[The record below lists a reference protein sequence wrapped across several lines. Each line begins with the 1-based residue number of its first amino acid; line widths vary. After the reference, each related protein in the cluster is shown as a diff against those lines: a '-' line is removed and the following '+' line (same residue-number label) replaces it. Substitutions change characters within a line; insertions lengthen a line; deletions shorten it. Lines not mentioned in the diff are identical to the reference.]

1 MSEFIV
7 SCDTAALVQKSV
19 ISQPGFYGDP
29 SLKDST
35 ASFGQAV
42 GICTSLA
49 GAAAS
54 LMNSKAP
61 SNYKRTPT
69 GPYYLTQAEK
79 DAIDRKA
86 SELSLVGV
94 VPYDTLKT
102 FFGILASLQ
111 NITELAY
118 VADVVGIPEMNNVTL
133 IRNIRGILDLRDIYK
148 VGYLANGVASVIQ
161 AFSGNFSG
169 AQSAGSQGAAN
180 IMGAINK
187 IAKIAGAAA
196 AVGQLAEQVGG
207 LAIGNY
213 MSELL
218 TGERLKTQQIA
229 RNPSLTPPSYQGK
242 AFFGEAGVG
251 IPAVDEMFC
260 RRVGAFSQESG
271 SNGSVSFG
279 FQNFASFAGG
289 MSMGSLITKMTLGT
303 SVIPPAAT
311 AIGLQVT
318 NMISNVSSV
327 LNVATNAVVELRRSD
342 NAIPFMIGLASG
354 IAGQTQCPFNSSVF
368 TEGWKVASSV
378 GNDLQR
384 YNPQYLATCR
394 TSL

>member
-7 SCDTAALVQKSV
+7 SGDTAALVQKSV
-19 ISQPGFYGDP
+19 ISQPGFYGNPD
-29 SLKDST
+29 LKNST

-42 GICTSLA
+42 NLCVNLVGTANQLA
-49 GAAAS
+49 S
-54 LMNSKAP
+54 SFAP
-61 SNYKRTPT
+61 KGYKRTPT
-69 GPYYLTQAEK
+69 SPYYLTQAEK
-79 DAIDRKA
+79 EAIDRKS
-86 SELSLVGV
+86 SEISLVGV

-102 FFGILASLQ
+102 FFYILASLQ
-111 NITELAY
+111 DITELAY
-118 VADVVGIPEMNNVTL
+118 VANVVGIPELNDVTL
-133 IRNIRGILDLRDIYK
+133 IRNIRGILSLKDIYK

-169 AQSAGSQGAAN
+169 AQAAGNSGAAN

-196 AVGQLAEQVGG
+196 SIGQLAEQVGG
-207 LAIGNY
+207 AAIGNY

-251 IPAVDEMFC
+251 IPAVDQMFC

-279 FQNFASFAGG
+279 FQNFASFGQG
-289 MSMGSLITKMTLGT
+289 ISMASMIAKMTIGT
-303 SVIPPAAT
+303 TVIPPAAT
-311 AIGLQVT
+311 AIGQQVT
-318 NMISNVSSV
+318 GMISNVSNI
-327 LNVATNAVVELRRSD
+327 LNVATNAVVEPRRSD
-342 NAIPFMIGLASG
+342 NAIPFLIGLASG
-354 IAGQTQCPFNSSVF
+354 IAGQAQCPFNTSTF

-384 YNPQYLATCR
+384 YNPQYLATCQ

>member
-1 MSEFIV
+1 M
-7 SCDTAALVQKSV
+7 AALVQKSV
-19 ISQPGFYGDP
+19 VSQPGFYGDP

-42 GICTSLA
+42 GICASLA
-49 GAAAS
+49 GAASS
-54 LMNSKAP
+54 LLNTKAP
-61 SNYKRTPT
+61 NNYKRTQT

-79 DAIDRKA
+79 IAIDSK
-86 SELSLVGV
+86 SNELSQLGI
-94 VPYDTLKT
+94 VPYDTLRT

-111 NITELAY
+111 DINELAY
-118 VADVVGIPEMNNVTL
+118 VANVVGIPELNNITL
-133 IRNIRGILDLRDIYK
+133 IRNIRGILGLKDIYK

-169 AQSAGSQGAAN
+169 AQSASSGGASN
-180 IMGAINK
+180 ILGAIS
-187 IAKIAGAAA
+187 KIAGAAA
-196 AVGQLAEQVGG
+196 SIGVLAEQVGG
-207 LAIGNY
+207 NAIGNY

-260 RRVGAFSQESG
+260 RRVGAFNQESG

-279 FQNFASFAGG
+279 FQNFASLGQG
-289 MSMGSLITKMTLGT
+289 LSMATMIAKMTIGT
-303 SVIPPAAT
+303 SVIPPATT
-311 AIGLQVT
+311 AIGQQVT
-318 NMISNVSSV
+318 SMISNVSSV
-327 LNVATNAVVELRRSD
+327 LNVATNAIVEPRRSD
-342 NAIPFMIGLASG
+342 NAIPFLIGLASG
-354 IAGQTQCPFNSSVF
+354 IAGQTKCPFNTSTF

-384 YNPQYLATCR
+384 YNPQYLETCR

>member
-1 MSEFIV
+1 MSG
-7 SCDTAALVQKSV
+7 DMAALVQKSV
-19 ISQPGFYGDP
+19 VSQPGFYGNP
-29 SLKDST
+29 ALKDST
-35 ASFGQAV
+35 ASFSQAV
-42 GICTSLA
+42 GICAGLA
-49 GAAAS
+49 GSAS
-54 LMNSKAP
+54 ALLNTNAP
-61 SNYKRTPT
+61 ANYKRTSQ

-79 DAIDRKA
+79 DAIDRK
-86 SELSLVGV
+86 SNEISQIGV
-94 VPYDTLKT
+94 VPYDTLRT
-102 FFGILASLQ
+102 FFGILAALQ
-111 NITELAY
+111 DINELAY
-118 VADVVGIPEMNNVTL
+118 VAGVVGIPELNNITL
-133 IRNIRGILDLRDIYK
+133 VRNIRGILSLQDIYK

-169 AQSAGSQGAAN
+169 AQSASAGGASN

-196 AVGQLAEQVGG
+196 SIGALAEQVGG
-207 LAIGNY
+207 CAIGNY

-260 RRVGAFSQESG
+260 RRVGAFSEESG

-279 FQNFASFAGG
+279 FQNFASFGQG
-289 MSMGSLITKMTLGT
+289 LSMASMIAKMTIGT
-303 SVIPPAAT
+303 TVIPPAAT
-311 AIGLQVT
+311 AIGTQVT

-327 LNVATNAVVELRRSD
+327 LNVGTNTIVEPRRSD
-342 NAIPFMIGLASG
+342 NAIPFLIGLASG
-354 IAGQTQCPFNSSVF
+354 IAGQTQCPFNTKTF

-378 GNDLQR
+378 GNDIQR

>member
-1 MSEFIV
+1 MSDYIV

-29 SLKDST
+29 SLSEST

-42 GICTSLA
+42 GICASLA
-49 GAAAS
+49 GAASS
-54 LMNSKAP
+54 LLNSRAP
-61 SNYKRTPT
+61 TNYRRTPT

-86 SELSLVGV
+86 NELSLIGV

-111 NITELAY
+111 DINELAY
-118 VADVVGIPEMNNVTL
+118 VAGVVGIPELNNPSL

-169 AQSAGSQGAAN
+169 AQAAGNSGAN
-180 IMGAINK
+180 DILGAVNK

-196 AVGQLAEQVGG
+196 SIGALAEQVGG
-207 LAIGNY
+207 GAIGNY

-251 IPAVDEMFC
+251 IPAVDQMFC

-279 FQNFASFAGG
+279 FQNFASFGQG
-289 MSMGSLITKMTLGT
+289 LSMASMIAKMTIGT
-303 SVIPPAAT
+303 TVIPPAIT
-311 AIGLQVT
+311 AIGSQVT
-318 NMISNVSSV
+318 GMISNVSSI
-327 LNVATNAVVELRRSD
+327 LNVPINSVIEPRRSD
-342 NAIPFMIGLASG
+342 NAIPFLIGLASG
-354 IAGQTQCPFNSSVF
+354 IAGQTQCPFNTKVF

-384 YNPQYLATCR
+384 SNPQYLETCK